1 MITETTFLSESEI
14 KKAEEEARAAC
25 VVVLSSV
32 GDGSVLAITKKDD
45 YANIGLPGGK
55 LEPNEHPRDAAVREC
70 YEETGLMVDK
80 ESLIPVYCGPGRTTV
95 SITYL
100 AQTIIGGKL
109 LPANK
114 EGLPMWVNPHMFL
127 KDACAYKHYNIII
140 LKKLVKA
147 GLL

>member
-1 MITETTFLSESEI
+1 MITETTFLTENEI

-25 VVVLSSV
+25 VFVFNST
-32 GDGSVLAITKKDD
+32 GDGSVLSITKKDD

-55 LEPNEHPRDAAVREC
+55 LEPGEHPRDAAVREC
-70 YEETGLMVDK
+70 YEETGLMVDRDK
-80 ESLIPVYCGPGRTTV
+80 LVPIYCGSGRTTI
-95 SITYL
+95 SITYW
-100 AQTIIGGKL
+100 APGIIGGKL
-109 LPANK
+109 LPTNK

-127 KDACAYKHYNIII
+127 KDACVYKHYNIII